1 MMQDITGGIS
11 RDGNLLGYVDHKN
24 PLIFQ
29 DSFDSGIRSE
39 WIKWV
44 NSGSWQDYIQ
54 SYNGK
59 LRIQYTG
66 TGAYYGG
73 VFYPLPAGDWEIRA
87 WMSGIENPNQTCA
100 WLLYLRQDGNAH
112 YKVGYMFTATS
123 TYTMRVLDHKW
134 ASLWS
139 MTGNEASTWRIRFQN
154 GKLSFYRKP
163 DSGSESLV
171 VTTTPQT
178 GLNNVYINFRG
189 SSAGSSGTVWM
200 DDFCLTRLNHPR
212 TYNMKPVHSY
222 AQQEYTGVLLIDYLS
237 EPPLSSYL
245 IRNRGRIY
253 YSEGYEYSGLAYYS
267 NCTWSSKDGYSA
279 MYFNGSDS
287 VIKSEASALL
297 SNMVSDKFTITGW
310 AYIDPATSSE
320 SLILGKTSDSTASYD
335 YAVILTAPSKGI
347 QVRINTDTRAQFNN
361 AWQFNRWHHIAVT
374 YDRTLPSNQIN
385 AYVDGVLAG
394 QQSGYTTAVTAN
406 SKPIFIGSR
415 NGVAGQL
422 KGYLRNVRLYNTA
435 LTQEE
440 IMDEMQRDYIPPVE
454 TYTKELSSIT
464 GTEEPPLQ
472 VKYY

>member
-1 MMQDITGGIS
+1 MMQDITGQIS
-11 RDGNLLGYVDHKN
+11 RDGNLLGYVNHKN
-24 PLIFQ
+24 PLIFS
-29 DSFDSGIRSE
+29 DSFDSAIRSE
-39 WIKWV
+39 WDKWV
-44 NSGSWQDYIQ
+44 NSGTWSDYIQ

-66 TGAYYGG
+66 TGAYDGG
-73 VFYPLPAGDWEIRA
+73 VYYPLPAGDWEIRA
-87 WMSGIENPNQTCA
+87 RMSGIENPNQTCT
-100 WLLYLRQDGNAH
+100 WTLSLRQDGNAH
-112 YKVGYMFTATS
+112 YRVGYRFTAPS
-123 TYTMRVLDHKW
+123 TYTMRVLDHKL
-134 ASLWS
+134 APLWS

-171 VTTTPQT
+171 VTTTSQT
-178 GLNNVYINFRG
+178 GLNDVYFNFIG
-189 SSAGSSGTVWM
+189 SSAGFSGTVWM

-222 AQQEYTGVLLIDYLS
+222 AQQEYTGALLIDYLS

-245 IRNRGRIY
+245 IRNEGRV
-253 YSEGYEYSGLAYYS
+253 SKGGYEYSGLASYS
-267 NCTWSSKDGYSA
+267 NCTWSSKDGYAA
-279 MYFNGSDS
+279 MYFNGTNS
-287 VIKSEASALL
+287 VIRYDIYAHPMG
-297 SNMVSDKFTITGW
+297 MVSDKFTITAW

-320 SLILGKTSDSTASYD
+320 SLILGKTSASTASYD

-347 QVRINTDTRAQFNN
+347 QVRINTDARAQFNN

-406 SKPIFIGSR
+406 PKPIFIGSR

-440 IMDEMQRDYIPPVE
+440 ILDEMQRDYIPPVE

-464 GTEEPPLQ
+464 WTEEPPLQ

>member
-39 WIKWV
+39 WSKYV

-54 SYNGK
+54 AVNGQARFQ
-59 LRIQYTG
+59 LTG
-66 TGAYYGG
+66 TGANI
-73 VFYPLPAGDWEIRA
+73 VVMSYPLPQGNWELNC
-87 WMSGIENPNQTCA
+87 WMSGVVSANQTLNQHIA
-100 WLLYLRQDGNAH
+100 LRQEA
-112 YKVGYMFTATS
+112 TAYYIIRLMLIPPS
-123 TYTMRVLDHKW
+123 TYYTQLYDHNW
-134 ASLWS
+134 SLRWS
-139 MTGNEASTWRIRFQN
+139 STDHTSSTWRIRFQDGN
-154 GKLSFYRKP
+154 LYFYRKP
-163 DSGSESLV
+163 DGGSESLIYS
-171 VTTTPQT
+171 TPSQI
-178 GLNNVYINFRG
+178 GLNDCYL
-189 SSAGSSGTVWM
+189 SLAGSSGGVGACYF
-200 DDFCLTRLNHPR
+200 DDFQLKRLNQPQVYH
-212 TYNMKPVHSY
+212 MKPVHSY
-222 AQQEYTGVLLIDYLS
+222 TRMEYSGRLLLGYLGRS
-237 EPPLSSYL
+237 PLSQYL
-245 IRNRGRIY
+245 LRNEGRA
-253 YSEGYEYSGLAYYS
+253 SSGGYEYSGLASYS
-267 NCTWSSKDGYSA
+267 NCTWSSKDGYAA
-279 MYFNGSDS
+279 MYFNGTNS
-287 VIKSEASALL
+287 VIRSDIYAHPVG
-297 SNMVSDKFTITGW
+297 MVSDKFTITAW

-320 SLILGKTSDSTASYD
+320 SLILGKTSASTASYD

-440 IMDEMQRDYIPPVE
+440 ILDEMQRDYIPPVE

-464 GTEEPPLQ
+464 WTEEPPLQ